1 MASEAPT
8 ETKTKLKLDPPEAL
22 QAIAPAEAV
31 GLVPLKVEE
40 TSELDSKVAK
50 FVDELAALDSN
61 SPEFGKKVDQLTAM
75 GRKEIAEAAGAS
87 NRFLDR
93 PVKAIDKDTGIG
105 ADLTELRRT
114 VESLDPKE
122 ATKTRKLLGIIPFGN
137 RVDRYFDKYRSSQ
150 THISKILGSLANG
163 KDELLMDNAAI
174 DTERANLWKTMH
186 KLEQMI
192 HISKALDPKEAGRAM
207 TTRKFLGIIPFGNR
221 VNHYF
226 DKYRSSQTHISA
238 ILNRL
243 ANGKDELLMDNAAID
258 TERAS
263 LWKTMHKLEQMIHIS
278 KTLDKTLED
287 KANELD
293 ATDPAKAKAIRETA
307 LFYTRQRTTDL
318 LTQMA
323 VTVQGYLAL
332 DLVKKN
338 NVELVKGVDRAS
350 TTTVSALRTAVTV
363 ASAMSNQRLVLEQ
376 IGALN
381 TTTAN
386 MIDTTGELLKTQSS
400 AIHEQA
406 ASSTIP
412 LETLQ
417 RAFQNIYDT
426 MDSIDAFKLAA
437 LANMKQTVA
446 TLGTEVEKSKGYI
459 ARAEGVAQGRLENN
473 SSPFEALESK

>member
-1 MASEAPT
+1 MATEPAT
-8 ETKTKLKLDPPEAL
+8 ETKTATKLKLDPPDAL
-22 QAIAPAEAV
+22 QPVPAAEAS
-31 GLVPLKVEE
+31 GLVPLKTEE
-40 TSELDSKVAK
+40 TTELDKRVAQ

-61 SPEFGKKVDQLTAM
+61 SPDFGKKVDQLTAM

-114 VESLDPKE
+114 VEALDPKE
-122 ATKTRKLLGIIPFGN
+122 ATKTRKLLGFIPFGN

-174 DTERANLWKTMH
+174 DTERAGLWKTMH
-186 KLEQMI
+186 KLEQMV
-192 HISKALDPKEAGRAM
+192 HISKSLDQK
-207 TTRKFLGIIPFGNR
+207 
-221 VNHYF
+221 
-226 DKYRSSQTHISA
+226 
-238 ILNRL
+238 
-243 ANGKDELLMDNAAID
+243 
-258 TERAS
+258 
-263 LWKTMHKLEQMIHIS
+263 
-278 KTLDKTLED
+278 LED

-293 ATDPAKAKAIRETA
+293 ATEPAKAKAIRETA

-363 ASAMSNQRLVLEQ
+363 AQAMTNQKLVLEQ
-376 IGALN
+376 ITALN
-381 TTTAN
+381 TTTAG
-386 MIDTTGELLKTQSS
+386 MIDSTGEMLRTQTG

-426 MDSIDAFKLAA
+426 MDQIDQFKLQA
-437 LANMKQTVA
+437 LGNMKQTVE
-446 TLGTEVEKSKGYI
+446 TLGKEVEKSKGYI
-459 ARAEGVAQGRLENN
+459 ARAEGVNQAKLDAP
-473 SSPFEALESK
+473 SPLIPIESK

>member
-1 MASEAPT
+1 MASEPAT
-8 ETKTKLKLDPPEAL
+8 ETKTTTKLKLDPPEAL
-22 QAIAPAEAV
+22 QPIAVHEAA
-31 GLVPLKVEE
+31 GLVPLKGEE
-40 TSELDSKVAK
+40 TSELEKKVDK
-50 FVDELAALDSN
+50 FVEELAALDSN
-61 SPEFGKKVDQLTAM
+61 SPDFGKKVDQLTAM

-93 PVKAIDKDTGIG
+93 PVKAIDADTGIG

-122 ATKTRKLLGIIPFGN
+122 N
-137 RVDRYFDKYRSSQ
+137 
-150 THISKILGSLANG
+150 SKSL
-163 KDELLMDNAAI
+163 
-174 DTERANLWKTMH
+174 
-186 KLEQMI
+186 
-192 HISKALDPKEAGRAM
+192 
-207 TTRKFLGIIPFGNR
+207 TTRKFLGIIPFGR
-221 VNHYF
+221 RINHYF

-238 ILNRL
+238 ILSRL

-258 TERAS
+258 TERAG

-278 KTLDKTLED
+278 KALDKSLED

-293 ATDPAKAKAIRETA
+293 ATEPAKAKAIRETA

-363 ASAMSNQRLVLEQ
+363 AQAMTNQRLVLEQ
-376 IGALN
+376 VTALN

-386 MIDTTGELLKTQSS
+386 MIDSTGELLKTQTG

-426 MDSIDAFKLAA
+426 MDQIDQFKLAA
-437 LANMKQTVA
+437 LANMKQTID
-446 TLGTEVEKSKGYI
+446 TLGNEVEKSKGYI
-459 ARAEGVAQGRLENN
+459 ARAEGVAQNKLEGTA
-473 SSPFEALESK
+473 SPFTPIESK

>member
-1 MASEAPT
+1 MAKEATKT
-8 ETKTKLKLDPPEAL
+8 ETKLKLDPPEAL
-22 QAIAPAEAV
+22 QAVAPAEAA
-31 GLVPLKVEE
+31 GLVPLKDSE
-40 TSELDSKVAK
+40 TSELDKRVAQ
-50 FVDELAALDSN
+50 FVDELASLDSN

-93 PVKAIDKDTGIG
+93 PVKAIDSDTGIG
-105 ADLTELRRT
+105 TDLTELRKT
-114 VESLDPKE
+114 VEDLDPAKNGRL
-122 ATKTRKLLGIIPFGN
+122 TPGRKLFGLIPFGN
-137 RVDRYFDKYRSSQ
+137 RMKNYFRQYQSSQ
-150 THISKILGSLANG
+150 THISAILARLGSG

-186 KLEQMI
+186 KLEQMV
-192 HISKALDPKEAGRAM
+192 HISKALD
-207 TTRKFLGIIPFGNR
+207 
-221 VNHYF
+221 
-226 DKYRSSQTHISA
+226 Q
-238 ILNRL
+238 
-243 ANGKDELLMDNAAID
+243 
-258 TERAS
+258 
-263 LWKTMHKLEQMIHIS
+263 Q
-278 KTLDKTLED
+278 LED

-350 TTTVSALRTAVTV
+350 TTTVAALRTAVTV
-363 ASAMSNQRLVLEQ
+363 AQALTNQKLVLEQ

-381 TTTAN
+381 TTTAG
-386 MIDTTGELLKTQSS
+386 MIDTTGEMLKSQTG

-417 RAFQNIYDT
+417 RAFQNIYET
-426 MDSIDAFKLAA
+426 MDQIDRFKLEA
-437 LANMKQTVA
+437 LDNMKQTVN
-446 TLGTEVEKSKGYI
+446 TLSNEVEKSRGYI
-459 ARAEGVAQGRLENN
+459 ARAEGVEKGK
-473 SSPFEALESK
+473 LESAASPLTPIEAK

>member
-1 MASEAPT
+1 MAKEATKT
-8 ETKTKLKLDPPEAL
+8 ETKLKLDPPEAL
-22 QAIAPAEAV
+22 QAVAPAEAA
-31 GLVPLKVEE
+31 GLVPLKAEE
-40 TSELDSKVAK
+40 TSELDKRVAQ
-50 FVDELAALDSN
+50 FVDELASLDSN

-114 VESLDPKE
+114 VEALDPKG
-122 ATKTRKLLGIIPFGN
+122 ASKPRKLLGIIPFGN

-150 THISKILGSLANG
+150 THISKILNSLANG

-186 KLEQMI
+186 KLEQMV
-192 HISKALDPKEAGRAM
+192 HISK
-207 TTRKFLGIIPFGNR
+207 
-221 VNHYF
+221 
-226 DKYRSSQTHISA
+226 S
-238 ILNRL
+238 
-243 ANGKDELLMDNAAID
+243 
-258 TERAS
+258 
-263 LWKTMHKLEQMIHIS
+263 
-278 KTLDKTLED
+278 LDKQLED
-287 KANELD
+287 KANDLD

-318 LTQMA
+318 LTQTA

-363 ASAMSNQRLVLEQ
+363 AQALTNQKLVLEQ

-381 TTTAN
+381 TTTAG
-386 MIDTTGELLKTQSS
+386 MIDATGEMLKTQTG

-426 MDSIDAFKLAA
+426 MDQIDRFKLEA
-437 LANMKQTVA
+437 LDNMKQTVN
-446 TLGTEVEKSKGYI
+446 TLSTEVEKSRGYI
-459 ARAEGVAQGRLENN
+459 ARAEGVEKGRIQAPSSPLVPLEN
-473 SSPFEALESK
+473 K

>member
-1 MASEAPT
+1 MATEPASEAATAAPAA
-8 ETKTKLKLDPPEAL
+8 TKLKLDPPDAL
-22 QAIAPAEAV
+22 QPVPAAEAA
-31 GLVPLKVEE
+31 GLVPLKAEE
-40 TSELDSKVAK
+40 TGELDKRVAQ
-50 FVDELAALDSN
+50 FVDELAGLDSN

-122 ATKTRKLLGIIPFGN
+122 ATKTRKLLGFIPFGN

-150 THISKILGSLANG
+150 THISKILSSLGNG

-186 KLEQMI
+186 KLEQM
-192 HISKALDPKEAGRAM
+192 
-207 TTRKFLGIIPFGNR
+207 
-221 VNHYF
+221 V
-226 DKYRSSQTHISA
+226 
-238 ILNRL
+238 
-243 ANGKDELLMDNAAID
+243 
-258 TERAS
+258 
-263 LWKTMHKLEQMIHIS
+263 HIS
-278 KTLDKTLED
+278 KTLDQRLED

-350 TTTVSALRTAVTV
+350 TTTVAALRTAVTV
-363 ASAMSNQRLVLEQ
+363 AQAMTNQKLVLEQ
-376 IGALN
+376 ISALN
-381 TTTAN
+381 TTTAG
-386 MIDTTGELLKTQSS
+386 MIDSTGEMLRTQTG

-426 MDSIDAFKLAA
+426 MDQIDQFKLQA
-437 LANMKQTVA
+437 LGNMKQTVD
-446 TLGTEVEKSKGYI
+446 TLGKEVEKSKGYI
-459 ARAEGVAQGRLENN
+459 ARAEGVNQGKLEGTT
-473 SSPFEALESK
+473 SPLTPIEAK